1 MVPGGGPHIWRFVDE
16 EEFFYMENNMNNQ
29 AVAAKTSE
37 IMRETFIKDM
47 ERTILRFAS
56 GITGRFITKSDDE
69 WSIALFAFNKAIDS
83 YSEDKGDYMA
93 YSKLLIDRALID
105 YRRSESRHSAEIL
118 YDPEI
123 LEGEDSGPIY
133 EKLLRESSVHEEKQL
148 VNTDLKDE
156 IEDINENLRKYG
168 FSFFD
173 VAGSSPKSVKMRSEC
188 GKVMFEIVNDRE
200 MKASVLKTGKLP
212 LKQLCSKLAISRF
225 MLDRHRKYILT
236 GVIILS
242 GEYPLIESYLQYTR
256 NEIRKELRSDEGCC
270 A

>member
-1 MVPGGGPHIWRFVDE
+1 
-16 EEFFYMENNMNNQ
+16 MEKNMNNL

-37 IMRETFIKDM
+37 IKRETFIKDM

-83 YSEDKGDYMA
+83 YSEDKGDYIA
-93 YSKLLIDRALID
+93 YSKLLINRALVD
-105 YRRSESRHSAEIL
+105 YHRSESRHSAEIL

-123 LEGEDSGPIY
+123 LEGEDAGPIY
-133 EKLLRESSVHEEKQL
+133 EMLLRESAVHEEKQL

-156 IEDINENLRKYG
+156 IEEINEQLRTYG

-173 VAGSSPKSVKMRSEC
+173 VAGASPKSSRTRTEC
-188 GKVMFEIVNDRE
+188 GRIMFEIVNDND
-200 MKASVLKTGKLP
+200 MKESVLKTGKLP
-212 LKQLCSKLAISRF
+212 LKQLSSKLGVSRF
-225 MLDRHRKYILT
+225 MMDRHRRYILT

-242 GEYPLIESYLQYTR
+242 GEYPIIEGYLQYTR
-256 NEIRKELRSDEGCC
+256 NEIRKEFRSDEGCC